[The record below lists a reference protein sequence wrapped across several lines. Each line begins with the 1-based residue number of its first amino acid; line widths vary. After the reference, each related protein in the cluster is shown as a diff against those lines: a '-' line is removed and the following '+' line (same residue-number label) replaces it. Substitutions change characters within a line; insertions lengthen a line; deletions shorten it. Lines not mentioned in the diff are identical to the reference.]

1 MENNTEKVI
10 KDLQNE
16 ISAMLFLFSMQ
27 EEVNDIAMVAEYMA
41 NITNPTVTELTTY
54 SKALKRFH
62 RDLKPIIKKIKG
74 E

>member
-1 MENNTEKVI
+1 MENNTEKTI
-10 KDLQNE
+10 KELQNE
-16 ISAMLFLFSMQ
+16 IGAMLFLFSMQ
-27 EEVNDIAMVAEYMA
+27 EEVNDIALVTEYMA
-41 NITNPTVTELTTY
+41 HITNPTVTELTTY